1 MDDNFKDILSNFSS
15 EVDQETLLKYLH
27 GQLSEEQ
34 KNEVEKIMMGSEF
47 NNDALEGLTEI
58 KDKEKLSF
66 MVEALN
72 RDLKKKLD
80 KKKRRRE
87 SLRFKDHPWL
97 YITLLIFLL
106 LIILSYFIIHKM
118 MQQQ

>member
-1 MDDNFKDILSNFSS
+1 MNDNLKDILSNFSS
-15 EVDQETLLKYLH
+15 EIDQETLLKYLH

-34 KNEVEKIMMGSEF
+34 KNEVEKKMLNNDF
-47 NNDALEGLTEI
+47 NNDAFEGLNEI
-58 KDKEKLSF
+58 KNKERLSL
-66 MVEALN
+66 MVDSLN
-72 RDLKKKLD
+72 RDLRKKLD
-80 KKKRRRE
+80 KKKSRME

-118 MQQQ
+118 MNE